1 MNSPKTFFEKYK
13 KQIKYNNKDDEFS
26 SELATTPLLELKSQ
40 ITFTDI
46 IDKDLSEKY
55 QSNLISTFEL
65 FDLNSNE
72 LIKKIIS
79 TYLTKTKKRSLSYED
94 FIILFCSIIKYYSS
108 LTISLSFLNTKDHV
122 MLLFYGDE
130 QVYDNLSRFFE
141 YELQLKPF
149 AYYYHKGINTEQK
162 INWKEFAQETN
173 ITSPIYWPPHYH
185 FIYKYESVYQKYDE
199 FDNYNEDGK
208 SKYRG
213 IDKLRLIYYILD
225 YLLRFTNLFHQKVIF
240 SFIYRRNIQSIKD
253 NISKEFI
260 QPHVLNIFNKTIT
273 QKRIKFLR
281 NYFGEEVSFYFL
293 WLDYFCKSLIFP
305 SIISLL
311 LFIPGIFGNDISLLI
326 YAFIITI
333 WSSLFLKIWE
343 QKEKIY
349 NYIWGTD
356 NSVRHDPINEN
367 FIADSKEE
375 LIFGYY
381 NIRQKAMKHK
391 IKKVVSVFVLLA
403 MILSIFGITILLFNF
418 KIYLQSKS
426 TSEKYLQ
433 FVACLIGTLNGLQ
446 IKLMKYLYKKIAI
459 KLNIWEN
466 HYKLKSKESS
476 LALKLILFDF
486 FNNYTSLFY
495 IAFIKPNKEGCINKD
510 CFTEI
515 QTQIYLIFIV
525 FFLFYFLE
533 IMQPI
538 FKSKQIES
546 DLNLIKIQNKQNII
560 QGRET
565 IIKLNR
571 VSNMHGEYND
581 MIILFGFVCFFSVA
595 APLINVIVF
604 LLVFIARLVDHF
616 KFYHLVR
623 VDFVNGSD
631 GIGKYNKVIK
641 IFIYLGAIFN
651 VSIVLFSKGS
661 NIQES
666 LNTVF
671 KNKWIIFGII
681 ENILFTLIL
690 LVNWN
695 ITPSWFEQI
704 DLLKNLYYKK
714 YVFNEDELIN
724 LNFEE
729 QNKKI

>member
-1 MNSPKTFFEKYK
+1 MNSPKTLFEKYK
-13 KQIKYNNKDDEFS
+13 KQIKYNNKEDEFS

-55 QSNLISTFEL
+55 QNNLISSFEL

-79 TYLTKTKKRSLSYED
+79 TYLTKTKKHSLSYED

-149 AYYYHKGINTEQK
+149 AYYYHKGINLDQK

-173 ITSPIYWPPHYH
+173 IISPIYWPPHYH

-253 NISKEFI
+253 NISTEFI
-260 QPHVLNIFNKTIT
+260 QPQVLNIFNKTIT

-293 WLDYFCKSLIFP
+293 WLDYFCKSLLFP

-311 LFIPGIFGNDISLLI
+311 LFIPGIFENDISLLI
-326 YAFIITI
+326 YAFIITM

-356 NSVRHDPINEN
+356 NSARHDPINEN

-391 IKKVVSVFVLLA
+391 IKKAVSVFVLLA
-403 MILSIFGITILLFNF
+403 MILIIFGITILLFNF
-418 KIYLQSKS
+418 EIYLQSKS

-446 IKLMKYLYKKIAI
+446 IKLMKYLYKK
-459 KLNIWEN
+459 
-466 HYKLKSKESS
+466 
-476 LALKLILFDF
+476 
-486 FNNYTSLFY
+486 
-495 IAFIKPNKEGCINKD
+495 
-510 CFTEI
+510 
-515 QTQIYLIFIV
+515 
-525 FFLFYFLE
+525 
-533 IMQPI
+533 
-538 FKSKQIES
+538 
-546 DLNLIKIQNKQNII
+546 
-560 QGRET
+560 
-565 IIKLNR
+565 
-571 VSNMHGEYND
+571 
-581 MIILFGFVCFFSVA
+581 
-595 APLINVIVF
+595 
-604 LLVFIARLVDHF
+604 
-616 KFYHLVR
+616 
-623 VDFVNGSD
+623 
-631 GIGKYNKVIK
+631 
-641 IFIYLGAIFN
+641 
-651 VSIVLFSKGS
+651 
-661 NIQES
+661 
-666 LNTVF
+666 
-671 KNKWIIFGII
+671 
-681 ENILFTLIL
+681 
-690 LVNWN
+690 
-695 ITPSWFEQI
+695 
-704 DLLKNLYYKK
+704 
-714 YVFNEDELIN
+714 
-724 LNFEE
+724 
-729 QNKKI
+729 